1 MSALG
6 TSGCVFAGT
15 AVMKEIDCLK
25 KKKIDGNLSVNHR
38 HVVKSQLLPQLFDGD
53 LPESCT
59 GESIIKD
66 TWFSLGSL
74 KAFCSG
80 LKSLGE

>member
-1 MSALG
+1 MLLG
-6 TSGCVFAGT
+6 VGCRNCYDEGNRLF
-15 AVMKEIDCLK
+15 EE
-25 KKKIDGNLSVNHR
+25 KKIDGNLSVNHR

-53 LPESCT
+53 LPESFK

-74 KAFCSG
+74 KALCSG

>member
-6 TSGCVFAGT
+6 ASGCGFAGT

-25 KKKIDGNLSVNHR
+25 SKKIDGNLSVNHR
-38 HVVKSQLLPQLFDGD
+38 HVVKSQLLPQLFDSA
-53 LPESCT
+53 LPESFK
-59 GESIIKD
+59 GESILKD

-74 KAFCSG
+74 KALCSG
-80 LKSLGE
+80 L